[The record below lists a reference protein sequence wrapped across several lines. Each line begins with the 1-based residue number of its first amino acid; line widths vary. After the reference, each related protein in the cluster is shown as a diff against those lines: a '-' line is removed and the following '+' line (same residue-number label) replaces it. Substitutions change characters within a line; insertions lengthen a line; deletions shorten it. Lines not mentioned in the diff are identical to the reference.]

1 MKRIAVFA
9 GSFDPIT
16 IGHESVVRRALP
28 LFDNIIIAI
37 GENTQKKCMYSLEQ
51 RKRWIEKTFAD
62 TDKVT
67 VDTYNML
74 TVDYCRQKNAKYI
87 LRGLRNGTDFQ
98 YEQNIALIN
107 SEIAPEIET
116 VFLLT
121 EAKHAA
127 VNSSVVRE
135 LVTFGGD
142 AKRFVPQCIQCDF

>member
-28 LFDNIIIAI
+28 LFDHIIIAI
-37 GENTQKKCMYSLEQ
+37 GENTQKKCMFALEQ
-51 RKRWIEKTFAD
+51 RKQWIEKTFAD

-67 VDTYNML
+67 VDTYNIL

-87 LRGLRNGTDFQ
+87 LRGLRNGIDFQ

-107 SEIAPEIET
+107 SEIDPEIET

-135 LVTFGGD
+135 LLAFGGD